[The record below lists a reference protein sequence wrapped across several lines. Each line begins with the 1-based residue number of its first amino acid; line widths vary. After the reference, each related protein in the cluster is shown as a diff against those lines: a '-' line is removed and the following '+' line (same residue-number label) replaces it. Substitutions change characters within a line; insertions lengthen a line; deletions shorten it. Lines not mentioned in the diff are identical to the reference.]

1 MANLGLSVNNVVKVS
16 VVMSPKAAQTRDF
29 GSLLILGDS
38 SIIDTT
44 ERLRSYTGIDAIAGE
59 FGTTSPEYLAASLYF
74 GQSPQPAI
82 CYVGRWARTATSGM
96 LRGAILTTAQQTLA
110 TFKAVVA
117 GGMKITIDG
126 VLKTVSALDLSAI
139 TNLNGAASALQAKIA
154 GSTVVWDANNARF
167 VVSSATT
174 GATSL
179 VSFAEAPASGVDVS
193 GLFGLTAA
201 AGGYV
206 VNGVAAETPLAAVQ
220 ALANRSNAWYGVQ
233 FAASTQPT
241 DDQAV
246 DVAGFI
252 EAATT
257 SRIYGVTTQ
266 ATNTMD
272 SVITTDIASRLKALG
287 YKRTFVQYSG
297 NNAHAVA
304 SIFGRAFSVN
314 FQGSNTTITLKFKQ
328 EPGIA
333 PEYLTE
339 TQAAALLAKNCNVFV
354 QYNNDTAI
362 LQEGVM
368 SNGYFFDEVHGT
380 DWLQNDVQTAVYNL
394 LYTSTTK
401 IPQTDAG
408 INLILTTI
416 SQRLDQAVTNG
427 LAAPGVWAAGGFG
440 ALKQGDTL
448 AKGYYVYA
456 PPVATQSQADREA
469 RKAPAIQC
477 AVKLAGAV
485 HSVGVQINVNR

>member
-1 MANLGLSVNNVVKVS
+1 MANLGLSVSKVVNVS
-16 VVMSPKAAQTRDF
+16 IVMSPKAAQTRDF

-38 SIIDTT
+38 AIIDTT
-44 ERLRSYTGIDAIAGE
+44 ERLRSYSSIDGIAAE
-59 FGTTSPEYLAASLYF
+59 FGTSAPEYSAASLYF
-74 GQSPQPAI
+74 GQSPQPAV
-82 CYVGRWARTATSGM
+82 CYVGRWARTATNGM
-96 LRGAILTTAQQTLA
+96 LRGAILTTAQQALA
-110 TFKAVVA
+110 AFQAITA
-117 GGMKITIDG
+117 GGMKITVDG
-126 VLKTVSALDLSAI
+126 VLKTVSALDLSGI

-154 GSTVVWDANNARF
+154 GATVVWDANNSRF
-167 VVSSATT
+167 IVASATT
-174 GATSL
+174 GATST
-179 VSFAEAPASGVDVS
+179 VSFAMAPSSGTDVS
-193 GLFGLTAA
+193 GLFGLTSA

-206 VNGVAAETPLAAVQ
+206 VDGVAAETPLAAVQ
-220 ALANRSNAWYGVQ
+220 TLANMSNSWYGAM

-241 DDQAV
+241 DDQSV
-246 DVAGFI
+246 DVAGFV
-252 EAATT
+252 EAAGV
-257 SRIYGVTTQ
+257 SRIFGVTTQ
-266 ATNTMD
+266 ATTAMD
-272 SVITTDIASRLKALG
+272 SVVTTDISSRLKALG

-297 NNAHAVA
+297 NSKYAVA

-328 EPGIA
+328 EPGVS

-339 TQAAALLAKNCNVFV
+339 TQANALAAKNCNLFV
-354 QYNNDTAI
+354 EYNNDTAI

-368 SNGYFFDEVHGT
+368 ANGYFFDEVHGT

-401 IPQTDAG
+401 IPQTDSG
-408 INLILTTI
+408 INMILTTI
-416 SQRLDQAVTNG
+416 SQRLEQAVTNG
-427 LAAPGVWAAGGFG
+427 LAAPGVWNAGGFG

-456 PPVATQSQADREA
+456 PKVSTQSQADRES

-485 HSVGVQINVNR
+485 HSANIKINVNR